1 VPEGEC
7 RRGFRTRGV
16 KKRGLHKYSEIAQFS
31 EVDEAGR
38 RRQQVRLRNQGG
50 WGGGRRPVL
59 VRFLSRS
66 AKLQVVRNARQ
77 LRVLAYLLP
86 RVVSP

>member
-1 VPEGEC
+1 MKLGAVGNKFDFAI
-7 RRGFRTRGV
+7 R
-16 KKRGLHKYSEIAQFS
+16 
-31 EVDEAGR
+31 EAG
-38 RRQQVRLRNQGG
+38 
-50 WGGGRRPVL
+50 GGGRRPVL